1 MSITGCVKQLYEFS
15 LCDSTVTGAEIQLQ
29 HGKSFSWARLKK
41 TSPDLHFYLNW
52 EVWVCKFGSYWSIRD
67 LTRDCSTFGA
77 AMVVNTI
84 HWFRK
89 GLRLHD
95 NPSLRDSIIGADTL
109 RCVYI
114 LDPWFAGS
122 SNVGISRWRWVSFG
136 SDRGQRGSDISTY
149 DKPSCLYLCLYYLH
163 VITSK

>member
-1 MSITGCVKQLYEFS
+1 MNFRCVIQ
-15 LCDSTVTGAEIQLQ
+15 QLQ
-29 HGKSFSWARLKK
+29 AQRSSFNMGKVFLEQGWRRR
-41 TSPDLHFYLNW
+41 HRIYIFYLNW
-52 EVWVCKFGSYWSIRD
+52 EVWVCKFGSCWSIRD
-67 LTRDCSTFGA
+67 LIRDCSTSGA